1 MKVRRR
7 FLRAGLV
14 GCLAAGCS
22 GMVRGQSLVSEA
34 LSSFPADAIRIE
46 YSHPAVLRSL
56 PDYAALRQ
64 RYEGP
69 RLQDLEESFSK
80 LGIQEN
86 DVDELVLGWQATGQ
100 DWMSYGLTSGRF
112 DAKTIAGRAAAQ
124 GIVPVALGAHTGYC
138 VGAEEQ
144 ANCVVLLGESLG
156 AFGSQTSLRTILA
169 VRDGG
174 ASSLGSSGSLA
185 KWVGEAQTKS
195 PIWGVATGPAVADW
209 YKGWMPNQTDL
220 KLDWSQAFKAVEV
233 LTYSIDPG
241 ETVRLNVGMDCTT
254 SADAAS
260 LRQVFDGLRLFQ
272 QIAWQN
278 QNPGRPNPFKSL
290 EIQAND
296 RHVSVRL
303 ETSYDTLMAPGTPGK
318 T

>member
-1 MKVRRR
+1 MKVTTW

-14 GCLAAGCS
+14 ACLFVGCAGI
-22 GMVRGQSLVSEA
+22 VRGQSLVNEA
-34 LSSFPADAIRIE
+34 LSSFPADTIRIE

-56 PDYAALRQ
+56 PNYAALRQ

-86 DVDELVLGWQATGQ
+86 DVDELVLGWQVAGQ
-100 DWMSYGLTSGRF
+100 EWGFYGLTSGRF
-112 DAKTIAGRAAAQ
+112 SAKALADRAAAQ
-124 GIVPVALGAHTGYC
+124 GIAPVALGNHSAYC
-138 VGAEEQ
+138 VGTGEQ
-144 ANCVVLLGESLG
+144 ANCVVLLGDSLG
-156 AFGSQTSLRTILA
+156 AFGSQATLRTILA

-174 ASSLGSSGSLA
+174 ASSLGSNGAFA
-185 KWVGEAQTKS
+185 KWMGEAQTKS
-195 PIWGVATGPAVADW
+195 PIWGVATGPAVPDW
-209 YKGWMPNQTDL
+209 FKGWMPNQTDL
-220 KLDWSQAFKAVEV
+220 KLDWAQAFKAVEA

-241 ETVRLNVGMDCTT
+241 ETVHLNVGMDCTT

-278 QNPGRPNPFKSL
+278 ENPGRPNPFKSL

-296 RHVSVRL
+296 RHVSVEL
-303 ETSYDTLMAPGTPGK
+303 QATYDTLMSSGTPGK